1 MSSIILESSI
11 GPSDETL
18 SVTFLIDGFDAL
30 LSVEKLVKMLML
42 QTKSIKRL
50 KLQQELNDFSSIHH
64 PRK

>member
-30 LSVEKLVKMLML
+30 LSVEKLVKNANAPNKINKEIEIA
-42 QTKSIKRL
+42 TRIK
-50 KLQQELNDFSSIHH
+50 
-64 PRK
+64 